1 MSVQKI
7 SNAILGVG
15 VDDTT
20 IDLFESQ
27 YPVPTG
33 VSYNSYVILDEKV
46 AILDT
51 QEYQFIKETVKK
63 QPKENGSLL
72 RRLLMIAGCGVLF
85 GGCAAVT
92 FASVFPVMAD
102 REENTQQKIELTG
115 SDVAETI
122 SEEQATERESVASVS
137 EKEEKS
143 LLAMRQ
149 EMYREVLKVSQ
160 KSRKSLVNVRGISK
174 DEDLLNN
181 SYLQQE
187 DTEGLVFLETETQ
200 FYILTYEEE
209 LENLQELQVTFA
221 DGSTV
226 QGEICRGDA
235 DSGFAV
241 ATVRKNLLND
251 STREGIVVS
260 DLTDT
265 KKLGQSDIVIAIG
278 SPAGDSDA
286 VVYGM
291 ITSVSEKLSAAD
303 TEYNVL
309 ATDVQGNEDGSGVL
323 LDSDGNVAGMILKK
337 NENDGDNI
345 HAVSISQILPLV
357 EHLANKETIRYTGIY
372 GTEITQAQCRKLGID
387 QGLYVERTQEESPAM
402 KAGIQ
407 CGDIISK
414 IDGTPTE
421 SMQSYYT
428 YLQTKKQ
435 GENLTITVLR
445 KNSDGEYAEKDYKVT
460 VGER

>member
-1 MSVQKI
+1 MKK
-7 SNAILGVG
+7 N
-15 VDDTT
+15 
-20 IDLFESQ
+20 
-27 YPVPTG
+27 
-33 VSYNSYVILDEKV
+33 KM
-46 AILDT
+46 DT

-137 EKEEKS
+137 EQEEKS

-251 STREGIVVS
+251 STREG

>member
-1 MSVQKI
+1 MKK
-7 SNAILGVG
+7 N
-15 VDDTT
+15 
-20 IDLFESQ
+20 
-27 YPVPTG
+27 
-33 VSYNSYVILDEKV
+33 KM
-46 AILDT
+46 DT

-85 GGCAAVT
+85 GSCAAVT

-137 EKEEKS
+137 EQEEKS

-209 LENLQELQVTFA
+209 MENLQELQVTFA

-251 STREGIVVS
+251 SNSTREGIVVS

-291 ITSVSEKLSAAD
+291 ITSVSEKLSVAD

-345 HAVSISQILPLV
+345 HAVSISQILPLI

>member
-1 MSVQKI
+1 MKK
-7 SNAILGVG
+7 N
-15 VDDTT
+15 
-20 IDLFESQ
+20 
-27 YPVPTG
+27 
-33 VSYNSYVILDEKV
+33 KM
-46 AILDT
+46 DT

-137 EKEEKS
+137 EQEEKS

-209 LENLQELQVTFA
+209 LENLQVTFA

-291 ITSVSEKLSAAD
+291 ITSVSEKLSVAD

>member
-1 MSVQKI
+1 MYKRQ
-7 SNAILGVG
+7 
-15 VDDTT
+15 
-20 IDLFESQ
+20 
-27 YPVPTG
+27 
-33 VSYNSYVILDEKV
+33 
-46 AILDT
+46 
-51 QEYQFIKETVKK
+51 
-63 QPKENGSLL
+63 
-72 RRLLMIAGCGVLF
+72 
-85 GGCAAVT
+85 
-92 FASVFPVMAD
+92 
-102 REENTQQKIELTG
+102 QQKIELTG

-291 ITSVSEKLSAAD
+291 ITSVSEKLSVAD

-445 KNSDGEYAEKDYKVT
+445 KNSDGEYAEKDYKIT

>member
-1 MSVQKI
+1 MKK
-7 SNAILGVG
+7 N
-15 VDDTT
+15 
-20 IDLFESQ
+20 
-27 YPVPTG
+27 
-33 VSYNSYVILDEKV
+33 KM
-46 AILDT
+46 DT

-137 EKEEKS
+137 EQEEKS

-181 SYLQQE
+181 SYFQQE

-323 LDSDGNVAGMILKK
+323 LDSDGNGHVGAGLGKATEIPEAIRKGKEDAAKNLISVALDENDSVTHDYIGKFGGASVLLKK
-337 NENDGDNI
+337 APEGTGVI
-345 HAVSISQILPLV
+345 AGGPARAVI
-357 EHLANKETIRYTGIY
+357 E
-372 GTEITQAQCRKLGID
+372 
-387 QGLYVERTQEESPAM
+387 M
-402 KAGIQ
+402 AGIKNIRTKSLGSNNKQ
-407 CGDIISK
+407 NVVLATIEGLRQIK
-414 IDGTPTE
+414 TPE
-421 SMQSYYT
+421 EVA
-428 YLQTKKQ
+428 K
-435 GENLTITVLR
+435 LR
-445 KNSDGEYAEKDYKVT
+445 GKSVEEIFG
-460 VGER
+460 

>member
-1 MSVQKI
+1 MKK
-7 SNAILGVG
+7 N
-15 VDDTT
+15 
-20 IDLFESQ
+20 
-27 YPVPTG
+27 
-33 VSYNSYVILDEKV
+33 KM
-46 AILDT
+46 DT

-137 EKEEKS
+137 EQEEKS

-241 ATVRKNLLND
+241 ATVRKNLLSD
-251 STREGIVVS
+251 STREDIVVS

-265 KKLGQSDIVIAIG
+265 KKLEQSDIVIAIG

-309 ATDVQGNEDGSGVL
+309 ATDVQGNE
-323 LDSDGNVAGMILKK
+323 DSDGNVAGMILKK

-445 KNSDGEYAEKDYKVT
+445 KNSDGKYAEKDYKVT

>member
-1 MSVQKI
+1 MKK
-7 SNAILGVG
+7 N
-15 VDDTT
+15 
-20 IDLFESQ
+20 
-27 YPVPTG
+27 
-33 VSYNSYVILDEKV
+33 KM
-46 AILDT
+46 DT

-122 SEEQATERESVASVS
+122 SAEQATERESVASVS

-291 ITSVSEKLSAAD
+291 ITSVSEKLSVAD

-323 LDSDGNVAGMILKK
+323 LDSDGNVA
-337 NENDGDNI
+337 GDNI

>member
-1 MSVQKI
+1 MKK
-7 SNAILGVG
+7 N
-15 VDDTT
+15 
-20 IDLFESQ
+20 
-27 YPVPTG
+27 
-33 VSYNSYVILDEKV
+33 KM
-46 AILDT
+46 DT

-137 EKEEKS
+137 EQEEKS

-209 LENLQELQVTFA
+209 LENLQVTFA

>member
-1 MSVQKI
+1 MKK
-7 SNAILGVG
+7 N
-15 VDDTT
+15 
-20 IDLFESQ
+20 
-27 YPVPTG
+27 
-33 VSYNSYVILDEKV
+33 KM
-46 AILDT
+46 DT

-122 SEEQATERESVASVS
+122 SEEQATERE
-137 EKEEKS
+137 EEKS

-181 SYLQQE
+181 SYFQQE

-241 ATVRKNLLND
+241 ATVRKNLLNVI
-251 STREGIVVS
+251 TREGIVVS

-291 ITSVSEKLSAAD
+291 ITSVSEKLSVAD

-323 LDSDGNVAGMILKK
+323 LDSDGNVAGMILK